1 MKTKLIT
8 AEEAREMRSM
18 DMVHFLNNDME
29 KYIKY
34 INKKIREETK
44 NGMFG
49 FELWYTHYVSTSP
62 DPVISELS
70 EQKMMMLISLLEENG
85 YRAYLDRGKRLCVWW
100 NKKEEPKPSEFEVV
114 QHELTFKEPWYC
126 FWRKS

>member
-1 MKTKLIT
+1 MTKLIT
-8 AEEAREMRSM
+8 AEEAREIRAMCIHNFR
-18 DMVHFLNNDME
+18 NYEME

-44 NGMFG
+44 KGNFG
-49 FELWYTHYVSTSP
+49 FELWYTYYVSCTP

-70 EQKMMMLISLLEENG
+70 AVQMAQLVNLLEENG
-85 YRAYLDRGKRLCVWW
+85 YRAYLDRGMRLCVWW
-100 NKKEEPKPSEFEVV
+100 NQKEEPKSAEFEVV